1 MNISGKTPSIA
12 KNNMSN
18 TPTPDSIF
26 ILVQQMVRA
35 LADKKAEDLRV
46 LKVSGKSTITD
57 YLVLA
62 TGNSDPHLRALRIE
76 VERVLDEVKHP
87 ICGMEV
93 GGYGSGWTVVDA
105 YQIMAHIFTPEQRG
119 NYALERLWKDAESIN
134 ISKLIEE
141 PKPVKSVAT
150 PAVEVAVAAKP
161 VAKKAVEVKAVA
173 KKTAVKKVVKAVAVK
188 KTVAVTKVAV
198 VKKAVAS
205 KTVAVA
211 AKKAVVAKK
220 AVKKAVVAKK
230 AAVKTSAAVKKA
242 VAVKKTAVVK
252 KVVKKVV
259 AEKVVAKKRAK

>member
-1 MNISGKTPSIA
+1 
-12 KNNMSN
+12 MSN
-18 TPTPDSIF
+18 TPTPDPIF
-26 ILVQQMVRA
+26 TLVQQMVRA

-134 ISKLIEE
+134 ISKLIEA
-141 PKPVKSVAT
+141 PKPVESVAT
-150 PAVEVAVAAKP
+150 PAPEVVVADKP
-161 VAKKAVEVKAVA
+161 AAKKAVEVKAVKAVA
-173 KKTAVKKVVKAVAVK
+173 KNPAVKKVVKAVASK
-188 KTVAVTKVAV
+188 KTV

-211 AKKAVVAKK
+211 KKAVVAKK
-220 AVKKAVVAKK
+220 VVKKAVVVKKAAVQAVTAVKKAVKPV
-230 AAVKTSAAVKKA
+230 VVVKK
-242 VAVKKTAVVK
+242 AVVK
-252 KVVKKVV
+252 KVAAK
-259 AEKVVAKKRAK
+259 KVVAKKSRK

>member
-1 MNISGKTPSIA
+1 
-12 KNNMSN
+12 MSN
-18 TPTPDSIF
+18 TPTPDSILT
-26 ILVQQMVRA
+26 LVQQMVRA
-35 LADKKAEDLRV
+35 LADKKAGDLRV

-141 PKPVKSVAT
+141 PKPVKVEPMLAN
-150 PAVEVAVAAKP
+150 EVALAAKSLT
-161 VAKKAVEVKAVA
+161 KKAVA
-173 KKTAVKKVVKAVAVK
+173 KKVVKKVAGK
-188 KTVAVTKVAV
+188 KVAKV
-198 VKKAVAS
+198 
-205 KTVAVA
+205 
-211 AKKAVVAKK
+211 K
-220 AVKKAVVAKK
+220 AVKKAVVVKTVAVAKKAVAAKPVVKK
-230 AAVKTSAAVKKA
+230 AAVKKVLVVKKA
-242 VAVKKTAVVK
+242 VVTKKTVVTKKAVK
-252 KVVKKVV
+252 
-259 AEKVVAKKRAK
+259 KVVAKKRA